1 MLTEDQLEELWLK
14 LISRLTIKR
23 AHDSTAQTYCSRYV
37 CPMCAKEWLS
47 FYNESTHILCEKKK
61 NSHNLPL
68 CQSDFIHTQKQTHM
82 DMCTSCISENKSIN
96 LQFSSVLFI

>member
-47 FYNESTHILCEKKK
+47 FYNESTHILCEKKTHTT
-61 NSHNLPL
+61 SHSVKVISSTQRNR
-68 CQSDFIHTQKQTHM
+68 HTWI
-82 DMCTSCISENKSIN
+82 CA
-96 LQFSSVLFI
+96 LLVLVKIKA